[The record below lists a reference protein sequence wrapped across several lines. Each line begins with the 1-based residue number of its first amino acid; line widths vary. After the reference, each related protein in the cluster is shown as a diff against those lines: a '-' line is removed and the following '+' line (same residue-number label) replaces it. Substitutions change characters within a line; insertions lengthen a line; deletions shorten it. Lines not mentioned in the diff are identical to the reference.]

1 MILRPEVTT
10 YVKRM
15 PVPFKDLEVMEKA
28 VGEGGRE
35 M

>member
-1 MILRPEVTT
+1 MIPSPEVTT

-15 PVPFKDLEVMEKA
+15 HVPFKDLEVMQKA